1 MSKKNANITHNSN
14 AEAWPLI
21 KRLARTYLRRYTSD
35 LLVAT
40 GLMMLAAG
48 MAGVLAKQME
58 PIIDQIFVAG
68 NKAMLWPVALAVVA
82 AFTVRGFATYGHT
95 VILNRVGQGIVT
107 DVQKDVF
114 ASLVR
119 ADLVFFQGHQ
129 SGQLISRMISDT
141 VLMRGAVSDSL
152 TGLGKNLFTLTALLA
167 VMFYQDW
174 QLALVSFVV
183 FPLAALMVAKLG
195 KKLRRVAASAQAET
209 GNFSALLGQVFSGIR
224 HVKAYGMEAH
234 EEARV
239 GASADSIF
247 KLMCK
252 AFRVSALA
260 IPVTEI
266 LSGLAIG
273 ALVVYGGYQV
283 IAGEST
289 AGKLFSF
296 IAAFLM
302 AYDPIR
308 RTAKL
313 NGTLQTGLAAAER
326 IFFIKDTP
334 SDIVNR
340 PDAKAIKVSSPAI
353 DFDHVGF
360 SYRDGT
366 IALDDV
372 SLQIPAGKKVALV
385 GRSGAG
391 KSTILNMIPRFYDV
405 NSGAI
410 RIDGIDIRDVT
421 FESLRASMALVSQE
435 SVIFDDTVR
444 SNIAYGRTSASEDE
458 IIEAAKA
465 AAAHDFILALPQGYD
480 TRLGEQGLRLSGG
493 QRQRIA
499 IARAFLR
506 DAPILLLD
514 EATSALDA
522 DSERQIQAALEKL
535 QKGKTTIIVAHR
547 LSTVQNADMI
557 YVMRD
562 GKIAEKGTHA
572 ALLKSGGVYARLY
585 GEIRAQEEAAA

>member
-1 MSKKNANITHNSN
+1 MNKETENTIHNNKSR
-14 AEAWPLI
+14 AWPLI
-21 KRLARTYLRRYTSD
+21 RRLAHTYLRRYIPE
-35 LLVAT
+35 LAIAT
-40 GLMMLAAG
+40 LLMMVAAAMAG
-48 MAGVLAKQME
+48 MLAKQME

-68 NKAMLWPVALAVVA
+68 NQTMLWSVALVVIG
-82 AFTVRGFATYGHT
+82 AFTLRGFATYGHT

-114 ASLVR
+114 ARLVR
-119 ADLVFFQGHQ
+119 ADLVFFHEHP

-152 TGLGKNLFTLTALLA
+152 TGLGKNLFTLSALLI

-174 QLALVSFVV
+174 QLALVAFVV
-183 FPLAALMVAKLG
+183 FPLAAVMVARLG

-209 GNFSALLGQVFSGIR
+209 GNFSTLLGQAFSGIR

-247 KLMCK
+247 RLMCK

-266 LSGLAIG
+266 LSGVAIG
-273 ALVVYGGYQV
+273 ALVVYGGHQV
-283 IAGEST
+283 IAGTST

-296 IAAFLM
+296 ITAFLM

-313 NGTLQTGLAAAER
+313 NGTLQVGLAAAER
-326 IFFIKDTP
+326 IFAICDIP

-340 PDAKAIKVSSPAI
+340 PDAKAMTVSSPSI
-353 DFDHVGF
+353 DFDHVSF

-366 IALDDV
+366 AALTDIC
-372 SLQIPAGKKVALV
+372 LKIPAGKKVALV

-391 KSTILNMIPRFYDV
+391 KSTILNLIPRFYDV
-405 NSGAI
+405 TAGAI
-410 RIDGIDIRDVT
+410 RIDGVDIRDVT
-421 FESLRASMALVSQE
+421 FESLRSSMALVSQE
-435 SVIFDDTVR
+435 NVIFDDTVR
-444 SNIAYGRTSASEDE
+444 ANIAYGRPSATEAD
-458 IIEAAKA
+458 IIESAKA
-465 AAAHDFILALPQGYD
+465 AAAHEFILALPAGYD

-506 DAPILLLD
+506 NAPILLLD

-522 DSERQIQAALEKL
+522 DSERQIQAALERL
-535 QKGKTTIIVAHR
+535 QQGKTTIIVAHR
-547 LSTVQNADMI
+547 LSTVQNADII
-557 YVMRD
+557 YVLRD
-562 GKIAEKGTHA
+562 GKVAEMGTHDT
-572 ALLKSGGVYARLY
+572 LLKNGGIYARFY
-585 GEIRAQEEAAA
+585 GEILTKEEVAA